1 MLGAPA
7 PMPPTQHY
15 YAPAPLNPTDMYYS
29 MPQPYNA
36 MMNEGIVYE
45 TTPAAEA
52 SSNQSAEVS
61 AVCKILRVSI
71 TFGAC
76 FHCCFGRDPQ
86 YER

>member
-7 PMPPTQHY
+7 PMPPAQHY
-15 YAPAPLNPTDMYYS
+15 FAPAPLNPTDMYYS
-29 MPQPYNA
+29 MPQPYSA
-36 MMNEGIVYE
+36 VMNEGIVYE
-45 TTPAAEA
+45 ATPAAEP

-61 AVCKILRVSI
+61 AVCKIPRVSI

-76 FHCCFGRDPQ
+76 LHCCFGYEPQ